1 MSKTIHN
8 KDCTLPSLPR
18 KKKKNNNKYDAT
30 LMQFAQKGRARVCFI
45 FFCVGSLISKEK
57 YPVAEEINEPS
68 LVVQKIKD

>member
-1 MSKTIHN
+1 
-8 KDCTLPSLPR
+8 
-18 KKKKNNNKYDAT
+18 
-30 LMQFAQKGRARVCFI
+30 MQFAQKGRARVCFI